1 MTIWRIPL
9 CALVLIV
16 GTTCNLRGYIL
27 TIVPAW
33 AESEEDHLAREV
45 DDPTAILFQLQ
56 FQDQYTP
63 RNFQT
68 SAQTNTI
75 QLRPIVPIEAFSGFP
90 FQQIIRPTLRVQQ
103 LATSSSSSTITEF
116 TDMELFDL
124 FISNWPDPKET
135 GFGWGI
141 GPTFVFPTGRVPSA
155 GKHAWQAGPAAAAKY
170 LGIPHLM
177 VGFLFQNPI
186 SFAYTNSSAT
196 PQSQFQFQPLIS
208 YTLGHGWYVK
218 STDSTWTVNWRH
230 GSSTRIPIS
239 FGFGRVWKFEGLQL
253 NPWVSGEWTAYRQ
266 YTKVT
271 NATPMYTV
279 RFGFT
284 MLFPDLEL

>member
-1 MTIWRIPL
+1 MTIWRILL
-9 CALVLIV
+9 CVLVLVV
-16 GTTCNLRGYIL
+16 GTTCNLRGYTL
-27 TIVPAW
+27 ALDPAW

-75 QLRPIVPIEAFSGFP
+75 QLRPIVPIQAFSGFP

-135 GFGWGI
+135 GFGWAI
-141 GPTFVFPTGRVPSA
+141 GPTFVFPTGKVPSA
-155 GKHAWQAGPAAAAKY
+155 GKHAWQIGPAAAAKY
-170 LGIPHLM
+170 LGVSHLM

-186 SFAYTNSSAT
+186 SFAYTNSSVT
-196 PQSQFQFQPLIS
+196 PQSRFQFQPLIS
-208 YTLGHGWYVK
+208 YTLEHGWYVK
-218 STDSTWTVNWRH
+218 STDSNWTVNWRH

-239 FGFGRVWKFEGLQL
+239 FGFGRVWKFEGIQI
-253 NPWVSGEWTAYRQ
+253 NAWVSGEWTAYRQ
-266 YTKVT
+266 YTSVT

>member
-9 CALVLIV
+9 CAFVLVV
-16 GTTCNLRGYIL
+16 GTTCSLRGYTL
-27 TIVPAW
+27 TSDSAR
-33 AESEEDHLAREV
+33 ADSEEDHLAREV
-45 DDPTAILFQLQ
+45 DDPTAILTQLQ
-56 FQDQYTP
+56 FQDLYTP

-75 QLRPIVPIEAFSGFP
+75 QLRPIIPIEAFSEFP
-90 FQQIIRPTLRVQQ
+90 FQQIIRPTLKVQQ

-135 GFGWGI
+135 GFGWAI

-155 GKHAWQAGPAAAAKY
+155 GKHAWQVGPAAAAKY

-239 FGFGRVWKFEGLQL
+239 LGFGRVWKFEGLQL
-253 NPWVSGEWTAYRQ
+253 NSWVSGEWTAYRQ
-266 YTKVT
+266 YTTVT
-271 NATPMYTV
+271 NVTPMYTV
-279 RFGFT
+279 RFGLT
-284 MLFPDLEL
+284 LLFPDLEI

>member
-1 MTIWRIPL
+1 MTTWRIPV
-9 CALVLIV
+9 CALVLVV
-16 GTTCNLRGYIL
+16 GITCNVRGR
-27 TIVPAW
+27 TIRSNSVCAQ
-33 AESEEDHLAREV
+33 SEEDHLAREV

-56 FQDQYTP
+56 FQDQYFP

-75 QLRPIVPIEAFSGFP
+75 QLRPIIPVEAFSLFP

-124 FISNWPDPKET
+124 FLSNWPDPKET
-135 GFGWGI
+135 GFGWGV

-155 GKHAWQAGPAAAAKY
+155 GKHAWEVGPAAAAKY
-170 LGIPHLM
+170 LGVPHLM

-196 PQSQFQFQPLIS
+196 PQSQFEFQPLIS
-208 YTLGHGWYVK
+208 YTLGGGWYVK
-218 STDSTWTVNWRH
+218 SSDSTWTVNWRH
-230 GSSTRIPIS
+230 GSSTKIPIS
-239 FGFGRVWKFEGLQL
+239 LGFGRVWKFEGLQL

-271 NATPMYTV
+271 DVTPMYTV
-279 RFGFT
+279 RFGFNL
-284 MLFPDLEL
+284 LFPEFEL